1 MAMNVFVR
9 MVAILFIG
17 MTAPLSAAEQ
27 DDLDSLLRRLNDV
40 EAEQAKSRAAFETQ
54 QAKSRET
61 IEALR
66 AEIEALAAGTQVDR
80 LAEQPTD
87 DTPDTATDVTEADA
101 GIQASAPSKP
111 LAARYHAF
119 PELAD
124 ESRFILKSEDERF
137 EFGIDGLLTARYEVN
152 HRRDDGTGSSNTD
165 QGFEIVG
172 ARINFKGYLYEDFG
186 YWVRLAA
193 DEYGANPAFDAIMGY
208 YTFNNDT
215 TLVVGSV
222 PSILNRENGQ
232 PQDKLLS
239 LESTAT
245 NYAFD
250 PFGYKGIMLGHHTPR
265 LVFRGIINDGYRSF
279 LNSAFA
285 DASAE
290 WAFAGQ
296 VQGMAVGDKGDWAR
310 FNNFTSRPGSGF
322 AWMLNAAF
330 HVQDGRGDASDPNDH
345 RSDDVFLLMLE
356 SSMEGNGWNFYASGY
371 YRETDGPSTAGIKYK
386 DLGFVLQGGAWVSKH
401 FEWYSRY
408 DKVISDN
415 DRPVENEDFRTLSTG
430 INYYPFPHTDN
441 IRFGLEGVYMFDAEA
456 YSIVEP
462 NVFNSIQASPK
473 GDQWVIRAQGHY
485 RW

>member
-1 MAMNVFVR
+1 
-9 MVAILFIG
+9 
-17 MTAPLSAAEQ
+17 
-27 DDLDSLLRRLNDV
+27 
-40 EAEQAKSRAAFETQ
+40 
-54 QAKSRET
+54 
-61 IEALR
+61 
-66 AEIEALAAGTQVDR
+66 
-80 LAEQPTD
+80 
-87 DTPDTATDVTEADA
+87 
-101 GIQASAPSKP
+101 
-111 LAARYHAF
+111 
-119 PELAD
+119 
-124 ESRFILKSEDERF
+124 
-137 EFGIDGLLTARYEVN
+137 
-152 HRRDDGTGSSNTD
+152 
-165 QGFEIVG
+165 
-172 ARINFKGYLYEDFG
+172 
-186 YWVRLAA
+186 
-193 DEYGANPAFDAIMGY
+193 MGY
-208 YTFNNDT
+208 YTFNKDT

-265 LVFRGIINDGYRSF
+265 LVFRGILNDGYRSF
-279 LNSAFA
+279 ANSAFA
-285 DASAE
+285 DASAD

-296 VQGMAVGDKGDWAR
+296 VQGMAVGDEGDWAR
-310 FNNFTSRPGSGF
+310 YNNFTSRRGSDF

-330 HVQDGRGDASDPNDH
+330 HVQDGKGDASDPNDNG
-345 RSDDVFLLMLE
+345 SDDVFLLMLE